1 MAFLIVLPHCTIP
14 QPEVAANLVRILGE
28 DAQGLQ
34 ILPMPEMG
42 GLGNLNVSVDFRL
55 PEVHPVERESPQKA
69 WKPLKGDR
77 QADFDETVHR
87 LVQEYGPIRSVKLQ
101 QLLPDEWKAKPKV
114 LYHSLNRLI
123 EVGAIKGKGIR
134 RARIYS
140 AG

>member
-1 MAFLIVLPHCTIP
+1 MACLVLLPNASLS
-14 QPEVAANLVRILGE
+14 QPELAAHLVRILGE

-55 PEVHPVERESPQKA
+55 PEAPVVEQEGPQKV

-87 LVQEYGPIRSVKLQ
+87 LVREYGPIRSVKLQ
-101 QLLPDEWKAKPKV
+101 QLLPEEWKAKPKV